1 MYQHIAKKV
10 GDDKGDIHVCM
21 FFVFVQYWFI
31 SNETYMYNVHIFVIY
46 FLPRLYHEV
55 KCVV

>member
-10 GDDKGDIHVCM
+10 GGDKGDIHVCM

-31 SNETYMYNVHIFVIY
+31 SNETYMYISLLYISYHDYIMKLNV
-46 FLPRLYHEV
+46 
-55 KCVV
+55 